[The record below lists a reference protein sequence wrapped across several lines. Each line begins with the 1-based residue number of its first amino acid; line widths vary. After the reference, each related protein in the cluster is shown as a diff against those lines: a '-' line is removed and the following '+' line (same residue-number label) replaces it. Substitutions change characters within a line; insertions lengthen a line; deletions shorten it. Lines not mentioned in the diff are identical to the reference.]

1 MTRKYICPSCK
12 AKEGVRI
19 VYGYPSEKTFEARE
33 RGEIA
38 LGGCVIGDN
47 DPERQCLNC
56 GHEWRV
62 QPRKY
67 VCPSCGAKEGIALS
81 GGFPSFEN
89 MEAIMHNETLF
100 GRGFRPQKD
109 SDRLCLKCAC
119 EWHSKRRSARD

>member
-47 DPERQCLNC
+47 DPER
-56 GHEWRV
+56 R
-62 QPRKY
+62 
-67 VCPSCGAKEGIALS
+67 
-81 GGFPSFEN
+81 
-89 MEAIMHNETLF
+89 
-100 GRGFRPQKD
+100 
-109 SDRLCLKCAC
+109 CLKCEH
-119 EWHSKRRSARD
+119 EWHIKRRPLGLLQR